1 MTIKCEWCKTEF
13 SSGQAN
19 RRYCS
24 RDCARMARR
33 AETFHKRE
41 AEAKELG
48 MSLEEYAAY
57 RRRLYNEAPR
67 RKSKSY
73 AQIKRANR
81 ARRVEAGWRGQVV
94 LGGWGS

>member
-1 MTIKCEWCKTEF
+1 MTFKCQWCKTEF
-13 SSGQAN
+13 NDGHSN

-33 AETFHKRE
+33 AETFHKNE
-41 AEAKELG
+41 AEAKALG

-57 RRRLYNEAPR
+57 RRRLYKESPR

-81 ARRVEAGWRGQVV
+81 ARRVKAGWRGQVV